1 MALMR
6 KLEYYKVVRP
16 LRGERVGGDAA
27 IVHELDDGLFI
38 AIIDVLG
45 HGPEAH
51 EVAVVAEKF
60 LAAHHSP
67 NVVRTMERLHDELR
81 GTRGAAAGI
90 CHVDSEAGQVRYVGV
105 GNTAARK
112 VARAPVRLFSRDG
125 IVGDR
130 AHTLKEQSLQLAQ
143 GEVLLLYTDGVSDRF
158 DLEDYPGILRDDLRT
173 VATGVV
179 RRFGKKHDDAACIA
193 ARFAP

>member
-1 MALMR
+1 MQR
-6 KLEYYKVVRP
+6 LEHYAVVRP

-27 IVHELDDGLFI
+27 IVHQLENGLFL

-45 HGPEAH
+45 HGPEAY
-51 EVAVVAEKF
+51 EVALVAEKF
-60 LAAHHSP
+60 LAAHHSSDL
-67 NVVRTMERLHDELR
+67 VSSMEGLHEELR
-81 GTRGAAAGI
+81 GTRGAAVGL
-90 CHVDSEAGQVRYVGV
+90 CHLDLEAGQVRYVGV

-112 VARAPVRLFSRDG
+112 LARRPVRLFSRDG
-125 IVGDR
+125 VIGEN
-130 AHTLKEQSLQLAQ
+130 ACTPKEQCLQLAM

-158 DLEDYPGILRDDLRT
+158 DVEDYPGILRDDLRT
-173 VATGVV
+173 VVTTVV

>member
-1 MALMR
+1 MQR
-6 KLEYYKVVRP
+6 LEHYAVVRP

-27 IVHELDDGLFI
+27 IVHQLEDGLFL

-45 HGPEAH
+45 HGPEAY
-51 EVAVVAEKF
+51 EVALVAEKF
-60 LAAHHSP
+60 LAAHHSSDLVSSMDGL
-67 NVVRTMERLHDELR
+67 NEELR
-81 GTRGAAAGI
+81 GTRGAAVGL
-90 CHVDSEAGQVRYVGV
+90 CHLDLEAGQVRYVGV

-112 VARAPVRLFSRDG
+112 FARTPVRLFSRDG
-125 IVGDR
+125 VIGEYAR
-130 AHTLKEQSLQLAQ
+130 TPKEQSLQLAP

-158 DLEDYPGILRDDLRT
+158 DVEDYPGILRDDLRT
-173 VATGVV
+173 VVTTVV